1 MMQFVI
7 ILYEAA
13 IIYDRER
20 AARRCAFSG
29 RVSYLA
35 HRTAHPDYLL
45 SLSIKFASETI
56 AI

>member
-20 AARRCAFSG
+20 GAALRLLHARELYRENYLISDAADKPSKTITRR
-29 RVSYLA
+29 
-35 HRTAHPDYLL
+35 T
-45 SLSIKFASETI
+45 
-56 AI
+56 